1 MGVSCVWWADV
12 TPEKRNAI
20 YATPGKTVVGE
31 PSVKFRGIFIN
42 DEDWGLMP
50 WAAKNID
57 AKYNNIGPNTYAK
70 VMELLLRL
78 RANVL

>member
-1 MGVSCVWWADV
+1 MG
-12 TPEKRNAI
+12 
-20 YATPGKTVVGE
+20 G
-31 PSVKFRGIFIN
+31 
-42 DEDWGLMP
+42 
-50 WAAKNID
+50 KNID